1 MNISSASGVCHTGQ
15 KVMHRAILYGEEMY
29 VELVQNLSSFQ
40 IIFLTI
46 CIRIISLSLSC
57 TLKIFILYD
66 LNDNCPMWTE
76 LNLHLTIFHILD
88 TMEVPPIILR
98 KKVSRSTNFWFL
110 WSSAW
115 VPLELWLYMYHRTIR
130 LLL

>member
-46 CIRIISLSLSC
+46 CIRIISLSISC
-57 TLKIFILYD
+57 TLKM
-66 LNDNCPMWTE
+66 LNGPMGTE
-76 LNLHLTIFHILD
+76 LNLHLIIFHILD

-110 WSSAW
+110 WSSA
-115 VPLELWLYMYHRTIR
+115 
-130 LLL
+130 